1 MATLDTLYSLGRSVA
16 RGVPQLATG
25 FVDLAALPLTM
36 TGVRKPEQIFGST
49 AYLTEK
55 GLLPPAQTGLL
66 NQGTELASSM
76 VNPAALALGLA
87 GSIKPVGNVAK
98 GLLSKTQFEKAQEI
112 ASKNAE
118 TLLGLPKGN
127 TAMDR
132 AKAMGF
138 NVDKPVYHGTGADI
152 KAFDP
157 LLADTRRKTGTPTGS
172 VVVTNNPEV
181 ANTYANQRNM
191 LLNDA
196 FAQNQL
202 DYAEGG
208 NVIPMYLKENKGI
221 TFRPKQTFVEDKA
234 YKPYWNDLYD
244 PRYPEPQS
252 TNDFAQ
258 LALEK
263 NKESA
268 TIKNIL
274 DNAMPSTAK
283 GNTTFVFKPELLRS
297 QFAAFDPAR
306 ANEPD
311 LLAAA
316 MAFPISGLLEQPKDK
331 KKKK

>member
-1 MATLDTLYSLGRSVA
+1 MATLQDILSGN
-16 RGVPQLATG
+16 
-25 FVDLAALPLTM
+25 F
-36 TGVRKPEQIFGST
+36 
-49 AYLTEK
+49 
-55 GLLPPAQTGLL
+55 
-66 NQGTELASSM
+66 
-76 VNPAALALGLA
+76 PAAQRYAEGYAQMPSYLQDPYLGL
-87 GSIKPVGNVAK
+87 STSQVGNVTK

-191 LLNDA
+191 LLNDE
-196 FAQNQL
+196 FSKNKL
-202 DYAEGG
+202 DYSEGG
-208 NVIPMYLKENKGI
+208 NVIPMYLRENKGI
-221 TFRPKQTFVEDKA
+221 TFKPRQTFLEDKN

-244 PRYPEPQS
+244 PRFPEQQT
-252 TNDFAQ
+252 TNEFAE
-258 LALEK
+258 LALVK
-263 NKESA
+263 NKDTA

-274 DNAMPSTAK
+274 DNAMPSTAR
-283 GNTTFVFKPELLRS
+283 GDTTFVFKPELLRS

-306 ANEPD
+306 MNEND
-311 LLAAA
+311 ILAGV
-316 MAFPISGLLEQPKDK
+316 MAIPVSGLLQEPKEK

>member
-1 MATLDTLYSLGRSVA
+1 MATLQDILSGN
-16 RGVPQLATG
+16 
-25 FVDLAALPLTM
+25 F
-36 TGVRKPEQIFGST
+36 
-49 AYLTEK
+49 
-55 GLLPPAQTGLL
+55 
-66 NQGTELASSM
+66 
-76 VNPAALALGLA
+76 PAAQRYAEGYAQMPSYLQDPYLGL
-87 GSIKPVGNVAK
+87 STSNIGNVTK
-98 GLLSKTQFEKAQEI
+98 GLLSKTQFEKAQEL

-127 TAMDR
+127 TAMER
-132 AKAMGF
+132 AKAMGY
-138 NVDKPVYHGTGADI
+138 NVDQPVYHGTGADI

-172 VVVTNNPEV
+172 IVVTNNPEV
-181 ANTYANQRNM
+181 ANTYANQKNT

-196 FAQNQL
+196 FSAKQL

-221 TFRPKQTFVEDKA
+221 TFNPRQTMPGYDK

-244 PRYPEPQS
+244 PKYPVPES
-252 TNDFAQ
+252 TNEFAE
-258 LALEK
+258 LALAK
-263 NKESA
+263 NKDTA

-274 DNAMPSTAK
+274 DNATPSTAK

-297 QFAAFDPAR
+297 QFAAFDPAK

-311 LLAAA
+311 LLSAA

>member
-1 MATLDTLYSLGRSVA
+1 MATLQDILSGN
-16 RGVPQLATG
+16 
-25 FVDLAALPLTM
+25 F
-36 TGVRKPEQIFGST
+36 
-49 AYLTEK
+49 
-55 GLLPPAQTGLL
+55 
-66 NQGTELASSM
+66 
-76 VNPAALALGLA
+76 PAAQRFAEGYAQMPSYLQDPYLGL
-87 GSIKPVGNVAK
+87 STSQVGNVTK

-196 FAQNQL
+196 FGQNQL

-208 NVIPMYLKENKGI
+208 NVIPMYLRENKGI
-221 TFRPKQTFVEDKA
+221 TFRPRQTFVEDKA

-244 PRYPEPQS
+244 PRYPVPIS
-252 TNDFAQ
+252 TNEFAE
-258 LALEK
+258 LALIK

-283 GNTTFVFKPELLRS
+283 GDTTFVFKPELLRS
-297 QFAAFDPAR
+297 QFAAFDPAKI
-306 ANEPD
+306 NEND
-311 LLAAA
+311 LLAGV
-316 MAFPISGLLEQPKDK
+316 MAIPVSGLLEQPKDK

>member
-1 MATLDTLYSLGRSVA
+1 MATLQDILSGN
-16 RGVPQLATG
+16 
-25 FVDLAALPLTM
+25 F
-36 TGVRKPEQIFGST
+36 
-49 AYLTEK
+49 
-55 GLLPPAQTGLL
+55 
-66 NQGTELASSM
+66 
-76 VNPAALALGLA
+76 PAAQRYAEGYAQMPSYLQDPYLGL
-87 GSIKPVGNVAK
+87 STSQVGNVTK

-132 AKAMGF
+132 AKAMGY
-138 NVDKPVYHGTGADI
+138 NLNNPVYHGTGADI

-172 VVVTNNPEV
+172 IVVTNNPEV
-181 ANTYANQRNM
+181 ANTYANQRNT

-196 FAQNQL
+196 FSAKQL
-202 DYAEGG
+202 DYSEGG
-208 NVIPMYLKENKGI
+208 NVIPMYLRENKGI
-221 TFRPKQTFVEDKA
+221 TFNPRQTMPSYEHYGVFGHKN

-244 PRYPEPQS
+244 PRFPEQQT
-252 TNDFAQ
+252 TNEFAE
-258 LALEK
+258 LALAK
-263 NKESA
+263 NKDTA

-274 DNAMPSTAK
+274 DNATPSTAK

-306 ANEPD
+306 VNEND
-311 LLAAA
+311 LLAGV
-316 MAFPISGLLEQPKDK
+316 MAIPVSGILEQPKDK

>member
-1 MATLDTLYSLGRSVA
+1 MATLQDILSGN
-16 RGVPQLATG
+16 
-25 FVDLAALPLTM
+25 F
-36 TGVRKPEQIFGST
+36 
-49 AYLTEK
+49 
-55 GLLPPAQTGLL
+55 
-66 NQGTELASSM
+66 
-76 VNPAALALGLA
+76 PAARRYAEGYAQMPSYLQDPYLGL
-87 GSIKPVGNVAK
+87 STSQVGNVTK

-132 AKAMGF
+132 ARAMGF
-138 NVDKPVYHGTGADI
+138 NLDKPVYHGTGADI
-152 KAFDP
+152 KSFDP

-196 FAQNQL
+196 FAQKQL

-208 NVIPMYLKENKGI
+208 NVIPMYLKENKSI
-221 TFRPKQTFVEDKA
+221 TFKPRQTFLEDKN
-234 YKPYWNDLYD
+234 YKPYWSDLYD
-244 PRYPEPQS
+244 PRFPEQQT
-252 TNDFAQ
+252 TNEFAE
-258 LALEK
+258 LALAK
-263 NKESA
+263 NKDTA

-274 DNAMPSTAK
+274 DNATPSTAK
-283 GNTTFVFKPELLRS
+283 GDTTFVFKPELLRS

-306 ANEPD
+306 MNEND
-311 LLAAA
+311 ILASV
-316 MAFPISGLLEQPKDK
+316 MAIPVSGLLQEPKEK